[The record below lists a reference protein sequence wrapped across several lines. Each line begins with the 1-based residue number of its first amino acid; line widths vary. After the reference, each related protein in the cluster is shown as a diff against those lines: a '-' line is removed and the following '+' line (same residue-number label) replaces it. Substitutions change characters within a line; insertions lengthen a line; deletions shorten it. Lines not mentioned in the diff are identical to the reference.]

1 MPDIRCANPNYWT
14 FPQSLMVTSGAVAAG
29 EIAARVR
36 LPRGLA
42 RTSVSTTWCFAIRCD
57 AAPSSIA
64 TITDNVGRSSRGCGR
79 SYLISEMRC
88 AREGFEGI
96 EKPARRFV
104 FRRRASANGWQIGPA
119 SGLSWR
125 LASSRIAPAPL
136 RGQENGLIAL
146 RTNARTPDSAAAS
159 RASSSAAGQAPA
171 RSVSH
176 KCRRL

>member
-125 LASSRIAPAPL
+125 LASSRIASSAP
-136 RGQENGLIAL
+136 
-146 RTNARTPDSAAAS
+146 ARTRKWIDCIAHQCAHTRRAAAS